1 MAVENI
7 DPPSPPTIKITL
19 AEESKNAK
27 DVSAINPPPPAN
39 GTNTSPRG
47 SKKRRK
53 IANDVLMMKRHKQ
66 YYMPTGNIVI
76 QVENTLFR
84 LDLTVL
90 HEHSP
95 VLRNVIPPIQS
106 GSIPIVGFND
116 RRPLVLREISEPD
129 FTCLLSFLWPS
140 EEDPFSH
147 PLTVDQL
154 VAVLR
159 LATSF
164 QMTRV
169 LAQAQIKLH
178 SLTID
183 PIRKIAIWDEFH
195 LDPELLLPAYAAL
208 TQRSEPLT
216 LTMTMSLGIRNFTKI
231 AMCRDLYRQRVG
243 CCGCRKSLSRE
254 ESQRVAED
262 IVRLVFF
269 EGKKSEMRAS
279 NVTNKPLL

>member
-1 MAVENI
+1 MAVESV

-19 AEESKNAK
+19 VEEPKGVK
-27 DVSAINPPPPAN
+27 DVNAISQPPPVSENNA
-39 GTNTSPRG
+39 SPRS

-53 IANDVLMMKRHKQ
+53 ISSDVLMMKRHKQ
-66 YYMPTGNIVI
+66 YYMHTGNIVI

-84 LDLTVL
+84 LDLSVL

-106 GSIPIVGFND
+106 GSLPIVGFND
-116 RRPLVLREISEPD
+116 RRPLVLREIAEPD
-129 FTCLLSFLWPS
+129 FTCLLSFLWPL
-140 EEDPFSH
+140 EEDPSSP
-147 PLTVDQL
+147 PLTIDQL

-164 QMTRV
+164 QMTRI

-178 SLTID
+178 SLPID

-195 LDPELLLPAYAAL
+195 LDQELLLPAYATL

-254 ESQRVAED
+254 ESQRVAEH
-262 IVRLVFF
+262 IARLVFF
-269 EGKKSEMRAS
+269 ESKKSEMKES
-279 NVTNKPLL
+279 NVANKPLL